1 MDPIKAKIIFEIS
14 TLCLIGIIIGL
25 FVFWLH
31 RIKPKKNGLDS
42 SRYFPENKQGIIDPV
57 IKLSLIHI

>member
-25 FVFWLH
+25 FVFWLY

-42 SRYFPENKQGIIDPV
+42 SRSVSYTHLTLPTKRIV
-57 IKLSLIHI
+57 